1 MESGST
7 VVVSVTCVCSLAART
22 NCERVENVP
31 GPQQQTPGSAR
42 KGRLGWCVC
51 TQVCSHWRGLGGVMC
66 GTGCL
71 YAPSGTGASSQVRR
85 GTRPAAAV
93 RCWSAPAP
101 ARSLRAAGHAAG
113 GERETRR
120 SWRDWPRPRIPAS
133 SPGLG
138 PTCSV
143 GGACPGACPD
153 GSGGARERAGGA
165 SFQGFLGLPRWPPP
179 RSRPGARRPRVRVGV
194 RRGRLCGS
202 AGASAPV
209 RRRVPGVRPARP
221 AVPPPPLARRGPAG
235 PRQAR
240 PEPPGGECGRTQPAG
255 WWGRGR
261 SRAAGLR
268 GSSAVGCLGASSCK
282 EAAGS
287 CQAI

>member
-1 MESGST
+1 M
-7 VVVSVTCVCSLAART
+7 
-22 NCERVENVP
+22 
-31 GPQQQTPGSAR
+31 
-42 KGRLGWCVC
+42 
-51 TQVCSHWRGLGGVMC
+51 
-66 GTGCL
+66 
-71 YAPSGTGASSQVRR
+71 
-85 GTRPAAAV
+85 
-93 RCWSAPAP
+93 
-101 ARSLRAAGHAAG
+101 
-113 GERETRR
+113 
-120 SWRDWPRPRIPAS
+120 
-133 SPGLG
+133 
-138 PTCSV
+138 

-221 AVPPPPLARRGPAG
+221 AVPPPPLAPRGPAG

-255 WWGRGR
+255 WWGRAGR
-261 SRAAGLR
+261 GLLACAGAQLWAVSERPPARRQLVLARQFKVPGGNRRVWAPGLEVQLMEGSQVEGVLEVGGAGREGGPSPCIPFGPGSRQGGLWC
-268 GSSAVGCLGASSCK
+268 GTAESG
-282 EAAGS
+282 
-287 CQAI
+287 